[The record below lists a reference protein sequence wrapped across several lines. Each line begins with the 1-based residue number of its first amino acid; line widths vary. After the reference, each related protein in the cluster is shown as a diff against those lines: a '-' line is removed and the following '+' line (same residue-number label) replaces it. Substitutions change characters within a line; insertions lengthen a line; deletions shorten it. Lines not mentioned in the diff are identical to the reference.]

1 MSANNWISAQ
11 VRRPLLNEVREF
23 LKTDSAKRAGL
34 TNSTQFI
41 DVALKDLLERLKPES
56 MMVGGMHDDRIEL
69 KDWDAEKQMVQLSV
83 YFDRDGGPFCTY
95 CKESVCIHVQ
105 YAWEVPERGP
115 SWRLTDRAPRR
126 PGSAC
131 RRGRTLPG
139 SRRESILGRMTA
151 EPAGTCTR
159 PVRRGQ
165 LR

>member
-105 YAWEVPERGP
+105 YAWEVPEA
-115 SWRLTDRAPRR
+115 RAVLE
-126 PGSAC
+126 
-131 RRGRTLPG
+131 THG
-139 SRRESILGRMTA
+139 SRPPPSRQRMPPGTDSAREQA
-151 EPAGTCTR
+151 
-159 PVRRGQ
+159 
-165 LR
+165 

>member
-83 YFDRDGGPFCTY
+83 YFDRDGGPLCTY

-105 YAWEVPERGP
+105 YAWEVPEA
-115 SWRLTDRAPRR
+115 RAI
-126 PGSAC
+126 
-131 RRGRTLPG
+131 LEKHG
-139 SRRESILGRMTA
+139 SRPPPSRQRM
-151 EPAGTCTR
+151 PPGTDSDLE
-159 PVRRGQ
+159 Q
-165 LR
+165 A